1 MARPPA
7 DEKVRFLKK
16 VKQMQSG
23 CHEWQASL
31 HRDGYGKF
39 YFRGKDSQSHRS
51 GYQILVGPIPD
62 GQWVLHRCDNR
73 KCVNP
78 EHLFLGVAMDNIQ
91 DMDRK
96 GRRGTN
102 TVFSES
108 DVSKIKTLLAAGVTQ
123 QKVADAFGVHQTSI
137 SRIKLRKRTL
147 FKKD

>member
-1 MARPPA
+1 M
-7 DEKVRFLKK
+7 
-16 VKQMQSG
+16 
-23 CHEWQASL
+23 
-31 HRDGYGKF
+31 
-39 YFRGKDSQSHRS
+39 
-51 GYQILVGPIPD
+51 
-62 GQWVLHRCDNR
+62 
-73 KCVNP
+73 NP